1 MVTYKYKENIKTL
14 KERSIMDNQMYR
26 LARIEVPAFTEL
38 KKMVYDANGKITE
51 NAIQR
56 SALFSRM
63 FSDDP
68 RATSCERFVFAR
80 KSDVYCI
87 NVPKRGVIAYKL
99 NDEGNRFVECGKY
112 KTFKENFSNS
122 EIKKEVAKEL
132 TLQKLTGHK
141 AITISNSNF
150 QNAENVELKVKN
162 GDMEFECLKHDEYIN
177 CVHYMYIP
185 IRKADGTVELRQLP
199 YGQML
204 YRLTDTPANRNSY
217 LAIPKNTPFITKVF
231 LKEDESFGKMNLW
244 YKGGNVIKDIDEKDF
259 MKGDN
264 WDIVKKMAIDESDFK
279 TVDFTDDNTEFYM
292 VYTGV
297 MEEEKDNY

>member
-1 MVTYKYKENIKTL
+1 
-14 KERSIMDNQMYR
+14 MDNQMYR

-51 NAIQR
+51 NSVQR

-141 AITISNSNF
+141 FITISNSNF

-264 WDIVKKMAIDESDFK
+264 WDIVEKMAIDESDFK

>member
-1 MVTYKYKENIKTL
+1 
-14 KERSIMDNQMYR
+14 MDNQMYR

-38 KKMVYDANGKITE
+38 KKMVYDVNGKITE
-51 NAIQR
+51 DVVQR

-231 LKEDESFGKMNLW
+231 LKEDENFGKMNLW

-264 WDIVKKMAIDESDFK
+264 WDIVEKMAIDESDFK
-279 TVDFTDDNTEFYM
+279 TVDFADDNTEFYM

>member
-1 MVTYKYKENIKTL
+1 
-14 KERSIMDNQMYR
+14 MDNQMYR

-51 NAIQR
+51 NTIQR

-68 RATSCERFVFAR
+68 KATSCERFVFAR

-231 LKEDESFGKMNLW
+231 LKEDENFGKMNLW

-264 WDIVKKMAIDESDFK
+264 WDIVEKMAIDESDFK

>member
-1 MVTYKYKENIKTL
+1 
-14 KERSIMDNQMYR
+14 MDNQMYR

-51 NAIQR
+51 NAVQR

-99 NDEGNRFVECGKY
+99 NDEGNRFVEWGKY

-141 AITISNSNF
+141 VITISNSNF

-231 LKEDESFGKMNLW
+231 LKEDENFGKMNLW

-264 WDIVKKMAIDESDFK
+264 WDIVEKMAIDESDFK

>member
-1 MVTYKYKENIKTL
+1 
-14 KERSIMDNQMYR
+14 MDNQMYR

-141 AITISNSNF
+141 TITISNSNF

>member
-1 MVTYKYKENIKTL
+1 
-14 KERSIMDNQMYR
+14 MDNQMYR

-51 NAIQR
+51 NTVQR

-141 AITISNSNF
+141 TITISNSNF

-264 WDIVKKMAIDESDFK
+264 WDIVEKMAIDESDFK

>member
-1 MVTYKYKENIKTL
+1 
-14 KERSIMDNQMYR
+14 MDNQMYR

-51 NAIQR
+51 NAVQR

>member
-1 MVTYKYKENIKTL
+1 
-14 KERSIMDNQMYR
+14 MDNQMYR

-51 NAIQR
+51 NTVHR

-87 NVPKRGVIAYKL
+87 NVPKCGVIAYKL

-264 WDIVKKMAIDESDFK
+264 WDIVEKMAIDESDFK

>member
-1 MVTYKYKENIKTL
+1 
-14 KERSIMDNQMYR
+14 MDNQMYR

-185 IRKADGTVELRQLP
+185 IRKADGTVELRQLYVP
-199 YGQML
+199 
-204 YRLTDTPANRNSY
+204 
-217 LAIPKNTPFITKVF
+217 
-231 LKEDESFGKMNLW
+231 W
-244 YKGGNVIKDIDEKDF
+244 Y
-259 MKGDN
+259 
-264 WDIVKKMAIDESDFK
+264 
-279 TVDFTDDNTEFYM
+279 
-292 VYTGV
+292 
-297 MEEEKDNY
+297 

>member
-1 MVTYKYKENIKTL
+1 
-14 KERSIMDNQMYR
+14 MYR

-38 KKMVYDANGKITE
+38 KKMVYDASGKITE
-51 NAIQR
+51 NTVQR

-141 AITISNSNF
+141 TITISNSNF

-231 LKEDESFGKMNLW
+231 LKEDENFGKMNLW

-264 WDIVKKMAIDESDFK
+264 WDIVEKMAIDESDFK

>member
-1 MVTYKYKENIKTL
+1 
-14 KERSIMDNQMYR
+14 MDNQMYR

-51 NAIQR
+51 NAVQR

-177 CVHYMYIP
+177 CVNYMYIP

>member
-1 MVTYKYKENIKTL
+1 
-14 KERSIMDNQMYR
+14 MDNQMYR

-51 NAIQR
+51 NAVQR

-150 QNAENVELKVKN
+150 QNAENVELKVKD

-231 LKEDESFGKMNLW
+231 LKEDENFGKMNLW

-264 WDIVKKMAIDESDFK
+264 WDIVEKMAIDESDFK

>member
-1 MVTYKYKENIKTL
+1 
-14 KERSIMDNQMYR
+14 MDNQMYR

-51 NAIQR
+51 NSVQR

-141 AITISNSNF
+141 TITISNSNF

-231 LKEDESFGKMNLW
+231 LKEDENFGKMNLW

-264 WDIVKKMAIDESDFK
+264 WDIVEKMAIDESDFK

>member
-1 MVTYKYKENIKTL
+1 
-14 KERSIMDNQMYR
+14 MDNQMYR

-38 KKMVYDANGKITE
+38 KKMVYDTNGKITE
-51 NAIQR
+51 NAVQR

-112 KTFKENFSNS
+112 KPFKENFSNS

-231 LKEDESFGKMNLW
+231 LKEDENFGKMNLW

-264 WDIVKKMAIDESDFK
+264 WDIVEKMAIDESDFK
-279 TVDFTDDNTEFYM
+279 TVDFADDNTEFYM

>member
-1 MVTYKYKENIKTL
+1 
-14 KERSIMDNQMYR
+14 MDNQMYR

-38 KKMVYDANGKITE
+38 KKMVYDASGKITE
-51 NAIQR
+51 NTVQR

-231 LKEDESFGKMNLW
+231 LKEDECFGKMNLW

-264 WDIVKKMAIDESDFK
+264 WDIIEKMAIDESDFK

>member
-1 MVTYKYKENIKTL
+1 
-14 KERSIMDNQMYR
+14 MDNQMYR

-51 NAIQR
+51 NAVQR

-141 AITISNSNF
+141 TITISNSNF